1 MIIKRMAPLEAM
13 VSECLAGIYVII
25 SFSASFQQ
33 GNKMSSE
40 SNFVNAFKLSV
51 ATLAFGLLIPAAHA
65 QTSPDTTMK
74 PMPAEVVKPAPAG
87 STMDM
92 KGMDMKGMD
101 MKKMMMGM
109 NEKMSAMKPSG
120 NPDVDFASMM
130 KIHHQGA
137 IDMAEVELRDGKDT
151 QMRKMAKDIIRAQ
164 KKEIAQLD
172 KFLQKSGPSAMP
184 MNK

>member
-1 MIIKRMAPLEAM
+1 MSLKINHVKAFQL
-13 VSECLAGIYVII
+13 G
-25 SFSASFQQ
+25 SAI
-33 GNKMSSE
+33 
-40 SNFVNAFKLSV
+40 L
-51 ATLAFGLLIPAAHA
+51 TLGLLMPVAHA

-74 PMPAEVVKPAPAG
+74 PMPDEVVKPGPSG
-87 STMDM
+87 SAMDM

-109 NEKMSAMKPSG
+109 NEKMSAMKSSG

-137 IDMAEVELRDGKDT
+137 IDMAEAELRDGKDT
-151 QMRKMAKDIIRAQ
+151 QMRKLATNIIRAQ

-172 KFLQKSGPSAMP
+172 KFLQKSGASAMP
-184 MNK
+184 ANK

>member
-1 MIIKRMAPLEAM
+1 
-13 VSECLAGIYVII
+13 
-25 SFSASFQQ
+25 
-33 GNKMSSE
+33 MSSE
-40 SNFVNAFKLSV
+40 SNFVNAFKFSV
-51 ATLAFGLLIPAAHA
+51 ATLAFGLLMPAAHA

>member
-1 MIIKRMAPLEAM
+1 MSLK
-13 VSECLAGIYVII
+13 VSHVKAFQLGVAALA
-25 SFSASFQQ
+25 
-33 GNKMSSE
+33 
-40 SNFVNAFKLSV
+40 L
-51 ATLAFGLLIPAAHA
+51 GLLMPAVHA

-74 PMPAEVVKPAPAG
+74 PMPADVAKPAPAG

-92 KGMDMKGMD
+92 KSMDMKGMD

-130 KIHHQGA
+130 KVHHQGA
-137 IDMAEVELRDGKDT
+137 IDMAEAELRDGKDT
-151 QMRKMAKDIIRAQ
+151 QMRRMANDIIRTQ
-164 KKEIAQLD
+164 KKEISQLD
-172 KFLQKSGPSAMP
+172 KFLQKSGATAMP